1 MVDGSHGRAMAEEID
16 GANILVLLGTL
27 KQIHDTQWKCLLLKY
42 AIEPSYL
49 VTFRA
54 DYRNKRHSLDYRNSL
69 KISSLN
75 YLHHGNFTTTNVS

>member
-1 MVDGSHGRAMAEEID
+1 MNRFMVDGSHGRAMAEEID

-54 DYRNKRHSLDYRNSL
+54 DYRNKRPL
-69 KISSLN
+69 
-75 YLHHGNFTTTNVS
+75 

>member
-1 MVDGSHGRAMAEEID
+1 MVEWFFYYDSPLEIFP
-16 GANILVLLGTL
+16 
-27 KQIHDTQWKCLLLKY
+27 KY

-54 DYRNKRHSLDYRNSL
+54 DYRNKRYSLDYTKLS